1 MQQFIYHEIHN
12 IKMLIDFNIKKPIK
26 KQKKKDK

>member
-1 MQQFIYHEIHN
+1 MQQFIYHEINN

-26 KQKKKDK
+26 KQKKDK